1 MVLDARL
8 RKLAQGVSAKEA
20 ASAYAQS
27 LGGEP
32 LEPAQ
37 QARADEFLA
46 IVEAMFLMAAV
57 DGDVARDEIER
68 LAASIQAIGDM
79 HVTRS
84 LDVQAKLDELN
95 ELLSKEGWHKR
106 VEAVASRLLSEESRA
121 FAFRMAAAVAFVD
134 DHVAHAE
141 AAAIDALAAKLGLG
155 DEDTN
160 EILREVHEELFG

>member
-20 ASAYAQS
+20 AQAYARS
-27 LGGEP
+27 LGGET

-57 DGDVARDEIER
+57 DGDVAQDEVER
-68 LAASIQAIGDM
+68 LAASIQALGDM
-79 HVTRS
+79 HVTHMN
-84 LDVQAKLDELN
+84 VQAKLEELN

-106 VEAVASRLLSEESRA
+106 IDAVAARLPSEESRA
-121 FAFRMAAAVAFVD
+121 FAFRMAAGVAFVD

-141 AAAIDALAAKLGLG
+141 AAAIDALAAKLQLSS
-155 DEDTN
+155 EDTN